1 MTLRCHACDKPLK
14 RYAVSNVGT
23 DGVEYGWGP
32 VCGKDVI
39 VRKKREVKAEV
50 PRRRGTTKVP
60 ARDPRQVDWV
70 NEAAVAA

>member
-1 MTLRCHACDKPLK
+1 MLRCHACDKPLL
-14 RYAVSNVGT
+14 RYAVSNKGA

-32 VCGKDVI
+32 KCGRDVI

-50 PRRRGTTKVP
+50 PWRRASVRVP
-60 ARDPRQVDWV
+60 VRDSRQLDWI